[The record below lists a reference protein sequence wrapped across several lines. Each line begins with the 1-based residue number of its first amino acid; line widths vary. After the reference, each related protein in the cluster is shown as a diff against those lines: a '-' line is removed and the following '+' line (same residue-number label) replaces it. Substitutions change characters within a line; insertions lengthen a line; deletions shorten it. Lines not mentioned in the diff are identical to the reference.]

1 VELRL
6 GDIIYKASSV
16 ERTKLQLLLQT
27 FSRGRVIDAEDL
39 GEVNNWV
46 VANINAPAPV
56 LALAAQNKAIALTI
70 PTEPEWCVDMLYFDK
85 RTETLHNLWGQEN
98 ISEITKYCIESL
110 KNITERFMV
119 NFNTVFCNGALN
131 SAPNIDSWEKFG
143 YFRTM
148 KKAKEQGYNV
158 DGNLIKNKS
167 MPKTKKYGSL
177 LELRMMESG
186 HRIFFVHRQGLNPEI
201 LIGGFYQKNQSISQN
216 EAIQNAKKRIDD
228 YKD

>member
-1 VELRL
+1 
-6 GDIIYKASSV
+6 
-16 ERTKLQLLLQT
+16 
-27 FSRGRVIDAEDL
+27 
-39 GEVNNWV
+39 
-46 VANINAPAPV
+46 
-56 LALAAQNKAIALTI
+56 
-70 PTEPEWCVDMLYFDK
+70 MLCFDK
-85 RTETLHNLWGQEN
+85 RTETLHNLWGQED

-110 KNITERFMV
+110 ENITERFMV
-119 NFNTVFCNGALN
+119 HFNTVFCNGALN
-131 SAPNIDSWEKFG
+131 SAPNINNWERFG

-158 DGNLIKNKS
+158 DGDLIKNKS

-177 LELRMMESG
+177 LELRMMGPG

-216 EAIQNAKKRIDD
+216 EAIQNAKNRIDD